1 MGLAWATVVDF
12 AYAVHTDVGNRCVA
26 GRINGELMPL
36 RTELHNGDQIEI
48 ITAAHASPNPAW
60 LSYVRTG
67 KARAQIRHFLKNAQ
81 QEEASTLGERLLNQ
95 ALRPHGLTLGQ
106 VSTFAW
112 DRLLREVTLA
122 TRRELMTDIGLG
134 RRLPAIVARRLAE
147 IQDTESGRA
156 DVVKPKPAGAILIRG
171 TEGVAVQ
178 LARCCRP
185 IPGDPIV
192 GIIRKG
198 QGLEVHMHDCPQA
211 RKLRSERDRWIDVE
225 WEPASDRLFD
235 VTLRVLTQNVRGV
248 LGKVANA
255 IAEQN
260 CNIQNVSTDG
270 EQGTYTSLNITVQV
284 THRLHLAKVV
294 RGVRNIPEVVRITR
308 LKADQK
314 AG

>member
-1 MGLAWATVVDF
+1 MGLACD
-12 AYAVHTDVGNRCVA
+12 AVFRLVGQQRLA
-26 GRINGELMPL
+26 HRQGRRGLARL
-36 RTELHNGDQIEI
+36 
-48 ITAAHASPNPAW
+48 
-60 LSYVRTG
+60 
-67 KARAQIRHFLKNAQ
+67 ARALLVPQTDAVVERAQ
-81 QEEASTLGERLLNQ
+81 PG
-95 ALRPHGLTLGQ
+95 LRG
-106 VSTFAW
+106 
-112 DRLLREVTLA
+112 DRA
-122 TRRELMTDIGLG
+122 
-134 RRLPAIVARRLAE
+134 
-147 IQDTESGRA
+147 
-156 DVVKPKPAGAILIRG
+156 
-171 TEGVAVQ
+171 
-178 LARCCRP
+178 
-185 IPGDPIV
+185 
-192 GIIRKG
+192 
-198 QGLEVHMHDCPQA
+198 QA